1 MYSNR
6 RNAFTLLE
14 LMLAIAIGVIV
25 LAMAVPSLSSLLA
38 ERQLRE
44 SFDLFNEFAQRGQE
58 NAVSQQRSWVMI
70 WLPEEVVLQP
80 DNPTSEELMAGR
92 ESATLKLPISE
103 GEVYK
108 MERPAALTK
117 DAPMEW
123 TFWRS
128 GVCEPVLVHY
138 SGPGGKWTAR
148 YDALS
153 GNGEII
159 AQTLP

>member
-1 MYSNR
+1 MYKHR
-6 RNAFTLLE
+6 RTAFTLLE
-14 LMLAIAIGVIV
+14 LMLAIAIGVVV
-25 LAMAVPSLSSLLA
+25 LGMAVPSLNGLLV
-38 ERQLRE
+38 ERRLRG
-44 SFDLFNEFAQRGQE
+44 SFDLFNEFAQQGQQ

-92 ESATLKLPISE
+92 ESATLKLSISE
-103 GEVYK
+103 GETYTL
-108 MERPAALTK
+108 ERPAALK
-117 DAPMEW
+117 KNAEAEW

-138 SGPGGKWTAR
+138 TGPHGKWTAR
-148 YDALS
+148 YDALT
-153 GNGEII
+153 GTGEII